1 MPQSG
6 RGFTLS
12 RKRGAGPPG
21 RGGIALQSHQTEQLA
36 FESEHIDG
44 TLTLRLIGQL
54 NVETVGAVWRKSDRL
69 LTDLKPARLRL
80 DAHRLMYC
88 DGAGVG
94 FIAECRRRMSETG
107 PGESNGKPPTES
119 TTTGDAHQAAASD
132 GSPRFELLGANEDL
146 KALIEMYGSADFE
159 RLERH
164 EVLFSNLPDS
174 IGRAAL
180 EIFEEKFRQ
189 RMIFLGEF
197 FYYAA
202 RALMK
207 PFSLRWGETL
217 QVAEKVGVNA
227 LPIILLIGFLLGL
240 IMAFQSAIPMRIYG
254 AEIFVANLV
263 GLSLLRELGPLI
275 TAVILAGRTGSSFA
289 AELGTMKINE
299 ELDAMTTMG
308 VEPMRFLVL
317 PRIIAAVAMVPLLTL
332 FFNISGLIGGLTVLK
347 SFGYPAVVYYNQV
360 LSAVDMTDLMS
371 GLLKSTVFGA
381 LVAGIGCYM
390 GLTTKSGAGA
400 VGESTT
406 RAVVSGIIAI
416 AVADGIFA
424 VIFYLLDI

>member
-1 MPQSG
+1 MPAHQS
-6 RGFTLS
+6 
-12 RKRGAGPPG
+12 
-21 RGGIALQSHQTEQLA
+21 QQTSGQLV

-44 TLTLRLIGQL
+44 VLTLRLMGQL
-54 NVETVGAVWRKSDRL
+54 NVESVGGAWRQTLRL
-69 LTDLKPARLRL
+69 LNTLKPARLRL
-80 DAHRLMYC
+80 DASRLMYC

-94 FIAECRRRMSETG
+94 YIAECRRRMGT
-107 PGESNGKPPTES
+107 PPNADVAATTTRIES
-119 TTTGDAHQAAASD
+119 TVETQSDAGERKSD
-132 GSPRFELLGANEDL
+132 APFELIGASEDL
-146 KALIEMYGSADFE
+146 NALIEMYGSADFE
-159 RLERH
+159 RLEKH
-164 EVLFSNLPDS
+164 EVIYSNLPDS
-174 IGRAAL
+174 IGRATL

-189 RMIFLGEF
+189 RTIFLGEF
-197 FYYAA
+197 FYYAL
-202 RALMK
+202 RALLK

-227 LPIILLIGFLLGL
+227 LPIIILIGFLLGL

-299 ELDAMTTMG
+299 EIDAMTTMG

-317 PRIIAAVAMVPLLTL
+317 PRIVAAVAMVPLLTL
-332 FFNISGLIGGLTVLK
+332 FFNISGLIGGFTVLK
-347 SFGYPAVVYYNQV
+347 SFGYPLVVYYNQV

-390 GLTTKSGAGA
+390 GLHTKSGAGA

-416 AVADGIFA
+416 AVVDGIFA

>member
-1 MPQSG
+1 MNAPQTHTS
-6 RGFTLS
+6 RDLS
-12 RKRGAGPPG
+12 
-21 RGGIALQSHQTEQLA
+21 
-36 FESEHIDG
+36 FDSELLDD
-44 TLTLRLIGQL
+44 TLTLRLSGQL
-54 NVETVGAVWRKSDRL
+54 NVRSVGALWRQTDRL
-69 LTDLKPARLRL
+69 FAKLAPRKLVL
-80 DAHRLMYC
+80 DATRLLYC

-94 FIAECRRRMSETG
+94 YIAEFRRRMQEREAG
-107 PGESNGKPPTES
+107 
-119 TTTGDAHQAAASD
+119 ASD
-132 GSPRFELLGANEDL
+132 SNSFELRGANQDL
-146 KALIEMYGSADFE
+146 TALLELYGSTDFE
-159 RLERH
+159 RLEKH
-164 EVLFSNLPDS
+164 KALLSNLPNE
-174 IGRAAL
+174 IGRRAT
-180 EIFEEKFRQ
+180 EIFEEQFRQ

-197 FYYAA
+197 FYAA
-202 RALMK
+202 AGLIVK
-207 PFSLRWGETL
+207 PFKLRWGETL
-217 QVAEKVGVNA
+217 KVAEKSGVNA

-308 VEPMRFLVL
+308 LDPMRFLVI
-317 PRIIAAVAMVPLLTL
+317 PRIVAAVAMTPLLTV
-332 FFNISGLIGGLTVLK
+332 FFNLSGLIGGLVVLK

-360 LSAVDMTDLMS
+360 LSAVDMVDLLS
-371 GLLKSTVFGA
+371 GLGKSTVFGA

-390 GLTTKSGAGA
+390 GLHTKSGAGA

-406 RAVVSGIIAI
+406 AAVVSGIVAI
-416 AVADGIFA
+416 AVADGVFA

>member
-1 MPQSG
+1 MIRNSPETSEEGQARTGESPN
-6 RGFTLS
+6 S
-12 RKRGAGPPG
+12 D
-21 RGGIALQSHQTEQLA
+21 
-36 FESEHIDG
+36 FE
-44 TLTLRLIGQL
+44 LIG
-54 NVETVGAVWRKSDRL
+54 
-69 LTDLKPARLRL
+69 
-80 DAHRLMYC
+80 
-88 DGAGVG
+88 
-94 FIAECRRRMSETG
+94 
-107 PGESNGKPPTES
+107 
-119 TTTGDAHQAAASD
+119 AS
-132 GSPRFELLGANEDL
+132 EDL
-146 KALIEMYGSADFE
+146 NALIEMYGSADFE
-159 RLERH
+159 RLEKH
-164 EVLFSNLPDS
+164 EVLFSNLPDQ

-180 EIFEEKFRQ
+180 EMFEEKFRQ
-189 RMIFLGEF
+189 RTIFLGEF
-197 FYYAA
+197 FYYAL
-202 RALMK
+202 RIVLR

-227 LPIILLIGFLLGL
+227 LPIIILIGFLLGL

-299 ELDAMTTMG
+299 EIDAMTTMG

-317 PRIIAAVAMVPLLTL
+317 PRIVATVAMVPLLTL
-332 FFNISGLIGGLTVLK
+332 FFNISGLIGGFTVLK

-390 GLTTKSGAGA
+390 GLHTKSGAGA

-416 AVADGIFA
+416 AVVDGIFA